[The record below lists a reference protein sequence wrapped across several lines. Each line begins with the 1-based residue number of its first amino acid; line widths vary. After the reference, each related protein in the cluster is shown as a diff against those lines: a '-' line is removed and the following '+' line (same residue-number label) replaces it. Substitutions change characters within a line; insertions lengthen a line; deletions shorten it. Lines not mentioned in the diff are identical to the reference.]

1 MERIII
7 LGLKN
12 DFSRV
17 KIGFLGLR
25 KWFLPALKGPSYA
38 KEITFHG

>member
-1 MERIII
+1 MARIII
-7 LGLKN
+7 LGLRN
-12 DFSRV
+12 GFSRV

-25 KWFLPALKGPSYA
+25 NGFAALKGPSYA

>member
-17 KIGFLGLR
+17 IIGFLGLR
-25 KWFLPALKGPSYA
+25 NGFAALKGPSYA

>member
-1 MERIII
+1 MARIII

-25 KWFLPALKGPSYA
+25 NGFAALKVPSYA

>member
-17 KIGFLGLR
+17 KIGFLGPR
-25 KWFLPALKGPSYA
+25 NGFAALKGPSYA

>member
-1 MERIII
+1 
-7 LGLKN
+7 
-12 DFSRV
+12 V

-25 KWFLPALKGPSYA
+25 NGFAALKGPSYA

>member
-17 KIGFLGLR
+17 KIGLLGLR
-25 KWFLPALKGPSYA
+25 NGFAALKVPSYA